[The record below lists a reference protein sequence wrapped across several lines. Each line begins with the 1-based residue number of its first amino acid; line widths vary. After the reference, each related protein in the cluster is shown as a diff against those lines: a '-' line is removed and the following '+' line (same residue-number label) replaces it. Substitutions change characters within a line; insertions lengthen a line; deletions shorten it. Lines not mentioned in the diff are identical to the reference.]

1 MKAAAYSDCASRAAN
16 GDAFWKYAE
25 SIFENQEGITPANA
39 DVKLRDLAGAAG
51 FSADKLTE
59 CATLGETR
67 ARVQRSLELGQSLDV
82 NRTPTVFVNGR
93 RVVAIEE
100 IP

>member
-39 DVKLRDLAGAAG
+39 DVKLRDLPAQPD
-51 FSADKLTE
+51 SA
-59 CATLGETR
+59 
-67 ARVQRSLELGQSLDV
+67 
-82 NRTPTVFVNGR
+82 RTS
-93 RVVAIEE
+93 
-100 IP
+100 